1 MREITL
7 NTLKIGNES
16 DNKNRKLEIPIEL
29 VNKSDKDSN
38 KAYNY
43 KVINQMKNSNV
54 QIEYNYQNSI

>member
-29 VNKSDKDSN
+29 ANESDKDSN